1 MIRKQALLFLAIAG
15 VLATVALVLYDQKAA
30 VGPEPQQQPSTP
42 PYSSYVAGAGMV
54 EASSRN
60 IAIGATVPGIVQRV
74 AVTVGDRVQ
83 QGDLLFAIDDRD
95 LQAQLLTA
103 EANAKTAAAAL
114 REPGHR
120 LKNAET
126 LWSAKTAAISQQDL
140 TDLRD
145 QAAVAQA
152 QWELAQARVEQ
163 IRLEMDRRMVRA
175 PIGGTI
181 LQSALRPGEFVGD
194 GNAATPAMLI
204 GDDTH
209 LHVRVDVDENEDWRV
224 RPGAA
229 ATAFL
234 RGRPE
239 LPIALVYEYIEPY
252 VLPKSTL
259 TGQSTERT
267 DRRVLQVIYSFD
279 RGELNVYIGQ
289 QLDVYIEAE
298 PGVPAQSAS
307 GS

>member
-1 MIRKQALLFLAIAG
+1 MIRKHVLLLLAIIG
-15 VLATVALVLYDQKAA
+15 VLATVTLVLYDRRPA
-30 VGPEPQQQPSTP
+30 VGPQPQQQASTP
-42 PYSSYVAGAGMV
+42 PFAAYVAGAGTV

-60 IAIGATVPGIVQRV
+60 IAIGVPVPGIVQRV

-83 QGDLLFAIDDRD
+83 SGDLLFAIDDRD

-103 EANAKTAAAAL
+103 EANVKTAAAVL
-114 REPGHR
+114 REPSHR

-126 LWSAKTAAISQQDL
+126 LWRAKTAAIGEQDL

-152 QWELAQARVEQ
+152 QLELAQAQVEQ
-163 IRLEMDRRMVRA
+163 IRLERDRRMVRA

-181 LQSALRPGEFVGD
+181 LQSALRPGEFVEG
-194 GNAATPAMLI
+194 GNAATPGMLI

-209 LHVRVDVDENEDWRV
+209 LHVRVDIDENEAWRV

-229 ATAFL
+229 ATGFL

-239 LPIALVYEYIEPY
+239 LGIALEYEYIEPY
-252 VLPKSTL
+252 VVAKNNL

-279 RGELNVYIGQ
+279 RGELRVYIGQ
-289 QLDVYIEAE
+289 QLDVYIETE
-298 PGVPAQSAS
+298 PHVPA
-307 GS
+307 GH